1 MLSVKYVS
9 VLKGLKIAYGMK
21 YVCERLSEFV
31 LLSFMGFI
39 NNMNVLIPFFSNSV
53 PAKPQKPTHHGV
65 FYRKQ

>member
-53 PAKPQKPTHHGV
+53 PA
-65 FYRKQ
+65 